1 MAVTEYADIQSKSRK
16 RSERRRRL
24 QHRRVGRGCC
34 GPGLDLLV
42 FMEVFTMTELNPF
55 QALVQAVLDLI
66 QNLLDS
72 FGALFGL

>member
-1 MAVTEYADIQSKSRK
+1 
-16 RSERRRRL
+16 
-24 QHRRVGRGCC
+24 
-34 GPGLDLLV
+34 
-42 FMEVFTMTELNPF
+42 MTELNPF